1 MKSYILS
8 IFLALLAGA
17 AIPTQG
23 TVNNRMAEAV
33 SSPIASALISFTV
46 GTVCLFVFCILS
58 GVKIS
63 SISNSLNA
71 PPIAWLG
78 GLLGAFFVTATIFL
92 IPRLGVALTFSLVV
106 AGQMLITIII
116 DHYGF
121 LGLEQKP
128 INLQKALGI
137 LLIIIGVFL
146 VRRF

>member
-1 MKSYILS
+1 M
-8 IFLALLAGA
+8 ALLAGA

>member
-1 MKSYILS
+1 
-8 IFLALLAGA
+8 
-17 AIPTQG
+17 
-23 TVNNRMAEAV
+23 
-33 SSPIASALISFTV
+33 
-46 GTVCLFVFCILS
+46 
-58 GVKIS
+58 
-63 SISNSLNA
+63 

-106 AGQMLITIII
+106 TGQMLITIII

-137 LLIIIGVFL
+137 FLIIIGVFL